1 MSDEQAT
8 PPPDA
13 TQELPAEGSEVGTG
27 VSPEVEA
34 SPRTARASAGRGLW
48 AVALLAL
55 AVVVLQVTVLPFLRL
70 ADGIPDLVVVMVV
83 AVGLLRGPLVGAVTG
98 CASGL
103 LVELLAPIDTLGVL
117 ALLYLIVGAVAGRYC
132 GRTESRRLWEPLAMA
147 LAAALFVQLGYGLVQ
162 LLLGKSAGSPAGFV
176 GSLLIPTL
184 VLTALLTPPVLLAA
198 RKLLGEPRIVEP
210 YALAP

>member
-1 MSDEQAT
+1 MSDEQVT
-8 PPPDA
+8 PPPDT
-13 TQELPAEGSEVGTG
+13 TQEIPAEGPEATTG
-27 VSPEVEA
+27 VTPEVEA
-34 SPRTARASAGRGLW
+34 APRTARASAGRGLW
-48 AVALLAL
+48 AVALLAF
-55 AVVVLQVTVLPFLRL
+55 AVVVLQVTVLPFLPM

-98 CASGL
+98 FSSGL
-103 LVELLAPIDTLGVL
+103 AVELLAPIDTLGVL

-132 GRTESRRLWEPLAMA
+132 GRTESRLWESLAMV
-147 LAAALFVQLGYGLVQ
+147 LAAALFVQLGYGVVQ

-198 RKLLGEPRIVEP
+198 RKLLGEPRAVEP
-210 YALAP
+210 FALAP